1 MNLDGFMLSCM
12 QMNPS
17 RSRGLDA
24 AVAEEVRAEIAR
36 RRPALTRTEIAD
48 QIGARRASLTAKVNG
63 RVPFGPDELDAVA
76 GVLGLS
82 ASTFVLRAEA
92 ARGLARSAS

>member
-1 MNLDGFMLSCM
+1 M

-17 RSRGLDA
+17 RSTGLDV

-36 RRPALTRTEIAD
+36 RRPALTLTEVAD

-63 RVPFGPDELDAVA
+63 RVPFGPSELESVA
-76 GVLGLS
+76 EVLGLS
-82 ASTFVLRAEA
+82 ASTFVLRAEHARAVAGA
-92 ARGLARSAS
+92 AS